1 MFKIW
6 QPEAEELFISGL
18 SVLVQDSSG
27 ATFKGGLLWL
37 GLLVSFHTHALSKC
51 FELVLLKI
59 GEKPL

>member
-1 MFKIW
+1 M
-6 QPEAEELFISGL
+6 
-18 SVLVQDSSG
+18 LVQDSAG